1 MRILIVGTVPP
12 PGGDAAATLAEI
24 ATKFLAEGHDVE
36 LLSPDD
42 RSAAHRSARLEG
54 PLFAL
59 RLAWLSRR
67 FEAVVLHFEEGLPLG
82 PRAGRLW
89 RAVTLTA
96 LAAALRMF
104 RETTVRFDAASPIP
118 GGIGSRAMGEIWSSV
133 SHVVVGNE
141 KNRDQLVSLW
151 SLPEE
156 RVTVEPGRPVAR
168 TTLPRG
174 WSVGDDED
182 PRTAVLDLV
191 RARAAHDRA
200 AMAARIALG
209 GAIGPA
215 PEAPFAGDAKRTID
229 PESVARA
236 VIALA
241 RHLAQR
247 IAATDDAS
255 AGR

>member
-168 TTLPRG
+168 TTLPAGLVGRRRRG
-174 WSVGDDED
+174 PADGGAR
-182 PRTAVLDLV
+182 PRPGPGGARPCRDGRPD
-191 RARAAHDRA
+191 RARRCHRTGAGGPVRGRCQAHDRPRERRARCHRFGA
-200 AMAARIALG
+200 APRAEDR
-209 GAIGPA
+209 
-215 PEAPFAGDAKRTID
+215 GD
-229 PESVARA
+229 
-236 VIALA
+236 
-241 RHLAQR
+241 
-247 IAATDDAS
+247 
-255 AGR
+255 